1 MNNKPVPG
9 KTGVPP
15 NSAYR
20 ANRRV
25 ELIVVMSLLV
35 LMGISW
41 YFLFFHSAD
50 DTTSA
55 AVRDTSE
62 IYLREIASQKENQ
75 LQTNLHN
82 QMRQLS
88 ITAEIL
94 GDAYLT
100 DEASMRDFL
109 GRMRQANE
117 FSFLGL
123 LDQDG
128 IVHTQEQ
135 RFPGISKF
143 NFLAKDLTQEV
154 VEFNNTVSS
163 SNLVMFVVPVSGHSY
178 NGVDLLALVCGVDT
192 KAIADRMAF
201 FDADT
206 STFCE
211 VVMKNGTYV
220 IQAPTDHLGSGSNFL
235 SAMDRRAV
243 YDKGYSHE
251 ALIESME
258 TGEQLFTSYTVDG
271 ARYFTCLMPVDG
283 TDWYVKASISYDAVG
298 NGVEVVRKTLTRNS
312 MIHMLLLLLMFAGAF
327 SVYLIM
333 RRRQE
338 TVIMARIQAEE
349 SNRAKTD
356 FLSQM
361 SHDIRTPMNAI
372 VGFTDFAM
380 REPDIHVIQDDY
392 LPKIR
397 SSGQHLLMLIND
409 VLEMSRIESGKLE
422 LNEEPVHLESILQE
436 ITSII
441 SLRASNEGLNL
452 HTQYALQAPWV
463 YCDKLRINQVLMN
476 LLGNAVKFT
485 PKGGNVTLNVFQT
498 YSQRPGFAT
507 YQFQIRDTGI
517 GMSREFLDKVFDPFE
532 RERTSTV
539 SGKEGTGLGLTIVK
553 RIVDAIG
560 GTITV
565 DSVQGEGSTFT
576 VSVELRLMEEE
587 VIQEL
592 ENRQRSDQCAIDSV
606 ETMRQFVSGKRVLL
620 VEDNDFNRL
629 IAQVV
634 LEEAGLTVDQAED
647 GRVAVEMV
655 SKAPAGFYAVVLM
668 DIQMPFM
675 NGYDATRAIRCLG
688 DDRAKVPILAVTANA
703 FASDVKEAKD
713 AGMDGHIPK
722 PIDVSALYKVL
733 AEIL

>member
-1 MNNKPVPG
+1 MKNKSALG
-9 KTGVPP
+9 KSGIPP
-15 NSAYR
+15 NSAYHASR
-20 ANRRV
+20 GV
-25 ELIVVMSLLV
+25 ELIMVMSLLLLV
-35 LMGISW
+35 GISW

-100 DEASMRDFL
+100 DEAGMRDFL

-128 IVHTQEQ
+128 IVHTQDQ
-135 RFPGISKF
+135 DFPGISKF

-154 VEFNNTVSS
+154 IEFNNTVSS
-163 SNLVMFVVPVSGHSY
+163 SNMVMFVVPVSGHSY
-178 NGVDLLALVCGVDT
+178 KDVALLALVCGVDT
-192 KAIADRMAF
+192 KAIADRMAL

-211 VVMKNGTYV
+211 VVMKNGSYV
-220 IQAPTDHLGSGSNFL
+220 IQAPTDHLGSGSNYL
-235 SAMDRRAV
+235 SAMDRRAI
-243 YDKGYSHE
+243 YDEGYSH
-251 ALIESME
+251 ASLIESMDA
-258 TGEQLFTSYTVDG
+258 GEQLFTSYTVDDT
-271 ARYFTCLMPVDG
+271 RYFTCLMPVDG
-283 TDWYVKASISYDAVG
+283 TDWYVKTSISYEAVG

-327 SVYLIM
+327 SLYLFM
-333 RRRQE
+333 RKRQE
-338 TVIMARIQAEE
+338 AVVMARVQAEE

-380 REPDIHVIQDDY
+380 REPDIHVIQENY

-409 VLEMSRIESGKLE
+409 VLEMSRIESGRLE
-422 LNEEPVHLESILQE
+422 LNEEPINIETVLQE
-436 ITSII
+436 IASVI

-452 HTQYALQAPWV
+452 HTQYLLQDPWV
-463 YCDKLRINQVLMN
+463 YCDKLRLNQVLMN

-485 PKGGNVTLNVFQT
+485 PRGGSVTLNVSQT
-498 YSQRPGFAT
+498 PSQTPGFAG
-507 YQFQIRDTGI
+507 YQFQISDTGI
-517 GMSREFLDKVFDPFE
+517 GMSKEFLTKVFEPFE

-539 SGKEGTGLGLTIVK
+539 SRKEGTGLGLSIVK
-553 RIVDAIG
+553 RIMDATG
-560 GTITV
+560 GTISV
-565 DSVQGEGSTFT
+565 DSVQGHGSTF
-576 VSVELRLMEEE
+576 SVYVDFRIVPDQ
-587 VIQEL
+587 VIQKL
-592 ENRQRSDQCAIDSV
+592 EAAQNDSRSDTARV
-606 ETMRQFVSGKRVLL
+606 ETIRQFASGKRVLL
-620 VEDNDFNRL
+620 VEDNEFNRL
-629 IAQVV
+629 IAQTV
-634 LEEAGLTVDQAED
+634 LEEAGFIVDQAED
-647 GRVAVEMV
+647 GNVAVEMI
-655 SKAPAGFYAVVLM
+655 SKASADFYSVVLM
-668 DIQMPFM
+668 DIQMPIM
-675 NGYDATRAIRCLG
+675 NGYDAARSIRRLKG
-688 DDRAKVPILAVTANA
+688 DRASIPILAVTANA
-703 FASDVKEAKD
+703 FVSDAKAAKEA
-713 AGMDGHIPK
+713 GMNGHIPK
-722 PIDVSALYKVL
+722 PIDISDLYKAM